1 MTPATFAECARAVH
15 ASGLDP
21 IGRSMLLAALCEGL
35 PVDAERMAWA
45 GSVGTLAAAAGA
57 GVTAVKAR
65 LGALTQAGVVTV
77 ERLAGA
83 PAYIFALKAIGR
95 ETAGGSRETAP
106 IGRETTVDGHLATDS
121 LRLATDDVPSAVA
134 GRETAA
140 GGRVATDAGRVAT
153 GVEDGTALAIHAH
166 AGAPDSLLG
175 SFQEPLYLAR
185 ARAEVV
191 VDLASAPPHEAP
203 PAAGLASAMTSD
215 VMASLGE
222 LEAARG
228 WQFVP
233 PVWVDAAIASAT
245 VHGAEATA
253 AAIRSIAAWAAP
265 KTPGGRGGIPKVEWL
280 AERAKTASERSTLA
294 PTPAGGGTWRGGRAG
309 GLAGRA
315 EVMADAVKESQATQ
329 AARVAWSQTPDGREH
344 AERIAATL
352 REQAADPLLAGM

>member
-1 MTPATFAECARAVH
+1 MTPGTFAECARAIH

-21 IGRSMLLAALCEGL
+21 IGRAMLLAVLCDGL
-35 PVDAERMAWA
+35 PADAERMAWA
-45 GSVGTLAAAAGA
+45 GSVGTLAAATGA

-65 LGALTQAGVVTV
+65 LGALTQAGAVTV

-95 ETAGGSRETAP
+95 ETAADGREAAP
-106 IGRETTVDGHLATDS
+106 IGRETAVDGRLATDS
-121 LRLATDDVPSAVA
+121 LRLATDDAPSAVA

-140 GGRVATDAGRVAT
+140 IGREATDVGRVATSA
-153 GVEDGTALAIHAH
+153 EDGTALAIHAH
-166 AGAPDSLLG
+166 AGAPDSLLV
-175 SFQEPLYLAR
+175 SFQETVLAR

-191 VDLASAPPHEAP
+191 ENLASAPPCEAP

-233 PVWVDAAIASAT
+233 PVWVDAAIASAAA
-245 VHGAEATA
+245 HGAEATA

-265 KTPGGRGGIPKVEWL
+265 KTPGGRGGIPRVEWL
-280 AERAKTASERSTLA
+280 AERAKTASERATLA
-294 PTPAGGGTWRGGRAG
+294 PTPAGGGTWRGGRVG

-315 EVMADAVKESQATQ
+315 EVMADAVEESRATQ

-344 AERIAATL
+344 AERTAAML
-352 REQAADPLLAGM
+352 REQAANPLLAGM